1 MRVGYQGGSWQV
13 TEIDGFQ
20 VRLANT
26 NGQTEVLP
34 FFQFVTLPSVQRL
47 ADERQTQA
55 QGATSLGE
63 HLDAYFT
70 TLSEPLKASATERLA
85 HLREAITGYRAG
97 EVSRAEAHE
106 PRPGYDSDATTQ
118 KQRFETKAAELRT
131 TGTKVSARTLRFQR
145 DEYQRRGL
153 IALVDT
159 RQLRSKLPLG
169 KHPDRVISAAKQ
181 VLDAAI
187 DESTVTKKLHIEAIQ
202 KLLKAD
208 MKAGT
213 LTFQKGLPS
222 YTTVSRLIDNLGKN
236 LYIYGSAKR
245 RRSQAGRPQR
255 LYQMLTA
262 TRVGEYVV
270 IDAST
275 YDVWGF
281 DSITGER
288 VRHRLVVAIDVFSRC
303 ILSARFY
310 EQDPNGIDAAFV
322 LYDMIVPKLAPDGW
336 PQEALLP
343 YIGLPETL
351 IIELHDL
358 PHDAA
363 LKGLPFARPDNLI
376 VDNGKIFVSAVFES
390 ACERLGISL
399 IVARPYTGNDKS
411 HVERFFETARDG
423 FCVYLP
429 GYTGNSPENRG
440 KDPEKAA
447 YYFRSELEDEFH
459 LWLSQIY
466 HARPHDGLFSAD
478 VPNVHFAPL
487 DVFRD
492 GMRASGYLHIPMDKN
507 IYLQLLETRWR
518 RINAY
523 GVDFYGLHY
532 DAPELMPLRNTT
544 CPYSLKNGNWP
555 FKVDRRDLRYIYF
568 QHPDTGEWIT
578 LTRRNAKATHAPFT
592 SVHLDLARAR
602 VLEAGGRPKN
612 RQQLG
617 DALETLLDEQR
628 GRVAQNRA
636 VRLREVK
643 DLHRIEQA
651 HKDQEVMA
659 RKAYVPQAMALPEP
673 TPVAVDDA
681 ALLNAAEGFGS
692 VDELDNNVA
701 NVFTGGKG
709 SYWNRGKV

>member
-1 MRVGYQGGSWQV
+1 MRVGYQGASWQV
-13 TEIDGFQ
+13 TELDSFQ
-20 VRLANT
+20 VKLANT
-26 NGQTEVLP
+26 GGQTEVLP
-34 FFQFVTLPSVQRL
+34 FYQFVTLPSVQRL
-47 ADERQTQA
+47 ADERQHLA
-55 QGATSLGE
+55 PAATRLGE
-63 HLDAYFT
+63 QLDVYFT
-70 TLSEPLKASATERLA
+70 TLSEPLKASALERLA

-97 EVSRAEAHE
+97 DASRAEENE
-106 PRPGYDSDATTQ
+106 PRPCYDPDATTQ
-118 KQRFETKAAELRT
+118 KQRFETKAAELRAA
-131 TGTKVSARTLRFQR
+131 GKKVSARTLRFQR
-145 DEYQRRGL
+145 DEYQQRGL
-153 IALVDT
+153 IALIDA
-159 RQLRSKLPLG
+159 RQLRTKLPLG
-169 KHPDRVISAAKQ
+169 KHPDRVISVAKQ

-187 DESTVTKKLHIEAIQ
+187 DESTVTKKMHIEAIQ

-213 LTFQKGLPS
+213 LTFQKGPPS

-255 LYQMLTA
+255 LYQMLIP

-270 IDAST
+270 LDAST

-281 DSITGER
+281 DSITGEK

-303 ILSARFY
+303 VLSARFFA
-310 EQDPNGIDAAFV
+310 QDPNGIDAAFV

-336 PQEALLP
+336 PQEAMLP
-343 YIGLPETL
+343 YVGLPETL

-358 PHDAA
+358 PEDAA
-363 LKGLPFARPDNLI
+363 LKGIPFARPDNLI

-423 FCVYLP
+423 FCMYMP
-429 GYTGNSPENRG
+429 GYTGNSPENKG
-440 KDPEKAA
+440 KDPEEAA
-447 YYFRSELEDEFH
+447 HYFRHELEDEFH
-459 LWLSQIY
+459 LWLSRIY
-466 HARPHDGLFSAD
+466 HTRPHDGLFAPN
-478 VPNVHFAPL
+478 VPNIHFAPL

-492 GMRASGYLHIPMDKN
+492 GMRTSGYLHIPMDKN
-507 IYLQLLETRWR
+507 IYKQLLETQWR
-518 RINAY
+518 RIHAY

-578 LTRRNAKATHAPFT
+578 LTRRNAKAIDAPFT
-592 SVHLDLARAR
+592 SVHLELARTR

-612 RQQLG
+612 RQQLS
-617 DALETLLDEQR
+617 DALEALLDEQR

-636 VRLREVK
+636 QRQREVK
-643 DLHRIEQA
+643 ELHRIEQA
-651 HKDQEVMA
+651 LQDQAETA
-659 RKAYVPQAMALPEP
+659 RKAYAPQAMALPEP
-673 TPVAVDDA
+673 TPVAVDDTE
-681 ALLNAAEGFGS
+681 LLNTTEGFGS
-692 VDELDNNVA
+692 VDELDENVA
-701 NVFTGGKG
+701 NVFTRGKG
-709 SYWNRGKV
+709 SYWNRGKS

>member
-20 VRLANT
+20 VKLAST
-26 NGQTEVLP
+26 SGQTEVLP
-34 FFQFVTLPSVQRL
+34 FYEFVTLPSVQRL
-47 ADERQTQA
+47 TDQRQTQA
-55 QGATSLGE
+55 QGAASLGE

-70 TLSEPLKASATERLA
+70 TLSEPLKASALERLA
-85 HLREAITGYRAG
+85 HLREAITGYRSG
-97 EVSRAEAHE
+97 EASRPEAHE
-106 PRPGYDSDATTQ
+106 PRPGYDPDATTQ
-118 KQRFETKAAELRT
+118 AKRFKTKAAELRAA
-131 TGTKVSARTLRFQR
+131 GAKISARTLRFQR

-153 IALVDT
+153 IALVDA

-169 KHPDRVISAAKQ
+169 KHPDRVIGAAKQ
-181 VLDAAI
+181 VLEAAI

-270 IDAST
+270 LDAST

-351 IIELHDL
+351 VIELHDL
-358 PHDAA
+358 PHDAT

-376 VDNGKIFVSAVFES
+376 VDNGKIFISAVFQS

-429 GYTGNSPENRG
+429 GYTGNSSENKG
-440 KDPEKAA
+440 KDPESDA
-447 YYFRSELEDEFH
+447 YFFRHELEEEFH
-459 LWLSQIY
+459 LWLSRVY
-466 HARPHDGLFSAD
+466 HTRPHDGLFSAD
-478 VPNVHFAPL
+478 VPNIHFAPL

-507 IYLQLLETRWR
+507 IYQQLLETQWR
-518 RINAY
+518 RIHAY

-578 LTRRNAKATHAPFT
+578 LTRRNAKAVDAPFT
-592 SVHLDLARAR
+592 SVHLELARTR
-602 VLEAGGRPKN
+602 VLEAGGKPKN
-612 RQQLG
+612 RQQLSL
-617 DALETLLDEQR
+617 ALETLLDEQH

-636 VRLREVK
+636 QRQREVDELHQIEKALK
-643 DLHRIEQA
+643 DKEQT
-651 HKDQEVMA
+651 A
-659 RKAYVPQAMALPEP
+659 RKAYASQSMALPQP

-701 NVFTGGKG
+701 NIFTGGKG
-709 SYWNRGKV
+709 SYWNRGKS

>member
-1 MRVGYQGGSWQV
+1 MRVGYQGSSWQV
-13 TEIDGFQ
+13 TELDGFQ
-20 VRLANT
+20 VKLANT

-34 FFQFVTLPSVQRL
+34 FYQFVTLPSVQRL
-47 ADERQTQA
+47 VEQRQQNVQA
-55 QGATSLGE
+55 GTSLGE
-63 HLDAYFT
+63 QLDAYFT
-70 TLSEPLKASATERLA
+70 TLSEPLKASALERLA
-85 HLREAITGYRAG
+85 HLREAMTGYRSG
-97 EVSRAEAHE
+97 EASRSDDSE
-106 PRPGYDSDATTQ
+106 PRSCYDPNATTQ
-118 KQRFETKAAELRT
+118 KARFKTKATELRAA
-131 TGTKVSARTLRFQR
+131 GVEVSARTLRFQR

-153 IALVDT
+153 IALVDA
-159 RQLRSKLPLG
+159 RQLRYKLPLG

-181 VLDAAI
+181 VLAGAT
-187 DESTVTKKLHIEAIQ
+187 EKSTITKKLHIEAIQ

-236 LYIYGSAKR
+236 LYIYASAKR

-255 LYQMLTA
+255 LYQMLIA

-270 IDAST
+270 LDAST

-281 DSITGER
+281 DSITGEK

-322 LYDMIVPKLAPDGW
+322 LYDMIVPKLAPDNW

-343 YIGLPETL
+343 YVGLPETL
-351 IIELHDL
+351 VIELHDL
-358 PHDAA
+358 PDGAA
-363 LKGLPFARPDNLI
+363 LKGIPFAQPDNLI
-376 VDNGKIFVSAVFES
+376 VDNGKIFISDVFES

-423 FCVYLP
+423 FCMYLP
-429 GYTGNSPENRG
+429 GYTGNSPENKG
-440 KDPEKAA
+440 KDPEKDA
-447 YYFRSELEDEFH
+447 YYFRHELEDEFH
-459 LWLSQIY
+459 LWLSRIY
-466 HARPHDGLFSAD
+466 HTRPHDGLFSPD

-507 IYLQLLETRWR
+507 IYQQLLETKWR
-518 RINAY
+518 RIHAY

-532 DAPELMPLRNTT
+532 DAPEMMPLRNTT

-578 LTRRNAKATHAPFT
+578 LTRRNAKAIDAPFT
-592 SVHLDLARAR
+592 SVHLELARTR
-602 VLEAGGRPKN
+602 VLEAGGKPKN
-612 RQQLG
+612 RQQLN
-617 DALETLLDEQR
+617 DALETLLDEQN
-628 GRVAQNRA
+628 GRVAQNRTQ
-636 VRLREVK
+636 RQREIK
-643 DLHRIEQA
+643 ELHQIEQA
-651 HKDQEVMA
+651 QKNQEQTA

-681 ALLNAAEGFGS
+681 ELLNITEGFGS
-692 VDELDNNVA
+692 VDELDDNVA
-701 NVFTGGKG
+701 NVFTRGKS
-709 SYWNRGKV
+709 SYWNREKS